1 MDSLKAALSTALAEA
16 LAESGLNEAISEPVS
31 ESVNKLS
38 HPVAAVPANLIPQAL
53 QESPVSDVVV
63 TPGVQTPLSVVQ
75 TRYMTEHATCA
86 MCDSHLEIRHDANRK
101 DLKVKEEA
109 HCPSCGIRVRSS
121 HHLMH

>member
-1 MDSLKAALSTALAEA
+1 MDSLKAALSTALADTLADA
-16 LAESGLNEAISEPVS
+16 LAESGLNEPSGPSEIPQ
-31 ESVNKLS
+31 
-38 HPVAAVPANLIPQAL
+38 ANLIPQTL
-53 QESPVSDVVV
+53 QESPVSDLPVA
-63 TPGVQTPLSVVQ
+63 PAVQVPLSVVQ

-86 MCDSHLEIRHDANRK
+86 MCDSTLEIRHDANLK